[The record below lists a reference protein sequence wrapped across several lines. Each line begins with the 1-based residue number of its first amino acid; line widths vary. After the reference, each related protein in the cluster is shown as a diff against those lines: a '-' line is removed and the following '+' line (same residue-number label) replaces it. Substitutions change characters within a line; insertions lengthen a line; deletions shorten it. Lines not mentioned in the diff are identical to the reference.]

1 MEATQHTIDHP
12 ATLLIAIAVG
22 QLNRLIER
30 HWSWSAQAFQVNDS
44 QSEDVPIDPRKTG
57 QSPALYH
64 LIQPFV
70 DALAL
75 GKYLLNPLHGAA
87 ANLLL
92 VAKQQQTRQLKTG
105 GQPFSTCSAEL
116 KEARRWVRT
125 VSWVPGS
132 PCCSSLSN
140 LSLIHI

>member
-22 QLNRLIER
+22 QLNRLVKR
-30 HWSWSAQAFQVNDS
+30 HRSGSTQAFQVNDS
-44 QSEDVPIDPRKTG
+44 QPEDVSIDPRKPS
-57 QSPALYH
+57 QSPALHH

-75 GKYLLNPLHGAA
+75 GEHLLNPLHGAA

-92 VAKQQQTRQLKTG
+92 VAKQQQPRQLKAG
-105 GQPFSTCSAEL
+105 
-116 KEARRWVRT
+116 
-125 VSWVPGS
+125 
-132 PCCSSLSN
+132 
-140 LSLIHI
+140 